1 MDWDDAY
8 ANMAHIPGSEAF
20 PAMWSERAAAYRN
33 RADFAQ
39 LDIAYGAT
47 EREKLD
53 LFKPDGAAKG
63 LVMFVHGGYW
73 MKLDKSFWSDLAE
86 GARANG
92 WAVAMPSYTLAP
104 QARISH
110 MTRQIAHALTK
121 AASLVNGPIRICGH
135 SAGGHLVSRMA
146 CSDVPL
152 DGAAAERL
160 EHVLSISGLH
170 DLRPLLNTKMN
181 ETLHLD
187 DAEAAEESAGLKQ
200 PRGTTPVTCW
210 VGADERPE
218 FLRQNQL
225 LVDAWKDQGIRIK
238 GVIDKA
244 KHHFTV
250 IDPLADPASPIVK
263 SLLDL

>member
-8 ANMAHIPGSEAF
+8 ANMAHIPGSEAY
-20 PAMWSERAAAYRN
+20 PGMWSERAATYRAN
-33 RADFAQ
+33 ADFAE
-39 LDIAYGAT
+39 LDIAYGEA

-53 LFKPDGAAKG
+53 LFRPDGEPKG

-104 QARISH
+104 EARITH
-110 MTRQIAHALTK
+110 MTRQIAHALGK
-121 AASLVNGPIRICGH
+121 AASLVEGPIRICGH

-152 DGAAAERL
+152 DDAVAARL
-160 EHVLSISGLH
+160 ARVMSISGLH
-170 DLRPLLNTKMN
+170 DLHPLMKTQMN
-181 ETLHLD
+181 ETLHID
-187 DAEAAEESAGLKQ
+187 DAEAKTESASLL
-200 PRGTTPVTCW
+200 PARGNVSVTCW

-225 LVDAWKDQGIRIK
+225 LVDAWKAQGTRIK
-238 GVIDKA
+238 GVVDPG

-263 SLLDL
+263 TLLDL